1 MTAVSEDE
9 WRSYSFLFADY
20 FIELARHWSR
30 IQTFRYKKSPLQEK
44 EIEQLSVIYG
54 QPNSAYR
61 RLFQP
66 DENNK
71 QVYLPVLNF
80 YMSDARRIRERQN
93 PYASW
98 TQYDGQGGAYRHRAG
113 QVYELT
119 YTCSLW
125 TNDNKTR
132 DDVMSQILRDFNTS
146 LNLRHFP
153 IDGDP
158 KFVWFS
164 WSMPE
169 NFSDTTDL
177 ELIPEKSTVK
187 FRRTDF
193 TLTGEAVVPLD
204 SKYSKAITNIQVDTN
219 VMEMFDGET
228 KTQYKVELLPT
239 STLENP
245 EFVVT
250 NSYENI

>member
-1 MTAVSEDE
+1 MVDQDE

-20 FIELARHWSR
+20 FIELANHWSR
-30 IQTFRYKKSPLQEK
+30 LGTFRYKKSPEVEK
-44 EIEQLSVIYG
+44 EKEMLTVIYG

-66 DENNK
+66 DNINS
-71 QVYLPVLNF
+71 QIYLPVLNF

-98 TQYDGQGGAYRHRAG
+98 TQYDGVDGAYRHRAG

-125 TNDNKTR
+125 TDSNKVR
-132 DDVMSQILRDFNTS
+132 DDILSQIIRDFNTS

-153 IDGDP
+153 NDDERDY
-158 KFVWFS
+158 VWFS

-187 FRRTDF
+187 FRRMDF
-193 TLTGEAVVPLD
+193 TLTGESVVPLE
-204 SKYSKAITNIQVDTN
+204 SKWSKAIKNIQVDTK
-219 VMEMFDGET
+219 VLDYLDVET
-228 KTQYKVELLPT
+228 KNQFKVELLPT
-239 STLENP
+239 ATPENP
-245 EFVVT
+245 EFVIT